1 MALRGRAFTFGD
13 NLDTDSIVPGKYLK
27 LTSEE
32 SAPHVMEGVRPGFA
46 TLIQAGDMV
55 VGGRNF
61 GCGSSRETAPGAL
74 RKAGISAVIATSYA
88 RIFFRN
94 SINLGL
100 PVLTCARAGEISEG
114 DALTVDMAAGSI
126 RNETTGADLPLDPLP
141 PHILEILD
149 AGGLVPWLEVRRRT
163 PTRVDPDRRLPVEYP
178 I

>member
-46 TLIQAGDMV
+46 QLIQPGDLV

-74 RKAGISAVIATSYA
+74 RKAGIAAVIATSYA

-100 PVLTCARAGEISEG
+100 PVLTCARAGEIHEG
-114 DALTVDMAAGSI
+114 DVLEADLAGGSI
-126 RNETTGADLPLDPLP
+126 RNETTGATLPLDPVP
-141 PHILEILD
+141 PHILEILN

-163 PTRVDPDRRLPVEYP
+163 PKAPEPDRRLPVENR